1 MRCTQFTTE
10 SYPVHQRLQVW
21 REALSACRLR
31 PVLQHGHVPL
41 YGTLSDGLTRDGLE
55 MTRIASTPQT
65 LTHLQDDADRVWL
78 TLHQS
83 GQALWHQQSGDL
95 LQLEAGDIYFSLAQG
110 TTQVD
115 FHSDFRQFRVSLP
128 ADTLRSRRTLM
139 GSVLSGHVSGQ
150 SGMGKLLAGTLAAL
164 ADSFDSLSDDDFALF
179 EGSLS
184 ELIASNLSA
193 PAEESALRH
202 TQAATLRRVCQYI
215 DSSLSDPELS
225 ITAIAAHERISERL
239 IQKLFEGL
247 GLSFTTYLRQRRLER
262 CKADLSNRQY
272 GHLSISDIC
281 FRWGFNDAAHF
292 SHSFRDRYQMSPR
305 QFRQLANQASQQIL
319 RKRIQRGWPSGYF
332 ENPAAQD
339 TTRKKRI
346 PTGDAAAGA
355 DAAAP
360 HVTPGVQGVAGRH
373 HHLPARADTVHWGYF
388 SHAIAPTLTV
398 NSGDIVTIETLTQHA
413 YDDYERMI
421 KGDSGAESVF
431 LWTRDQ
437 KSVDRRGA
445 GPADASIYGRGNGE
459 GFGVHIL
466 TGPVAVQGAKPG
478 DILEVRILDL
488 APRLAANAK
497 YEGRAFGSN
506 AAAWWGFHYDD
517 LIQEPKPREVITIY
531 EVDSHPEKMCAH
543 AVYNFRW
550 TPQLDPS
557 GVLHPTIDYPGVPI
571 DRSSIVE
578 NHNVLKGIQ
587 IPVRPHF
594 GVIALAPAETGL
606 VDSVPPS
613 YFGGNLDNWRIAKGA
628 TIYLRVAVDGA
639 LLSVGDPHASQGDSE
654 LCGTAI
660 ECSLTGVFQLI
671 LHKSQDLTNEPYAD
685 IDYPLVET
693 ADEWVL
699 HGFSHPN
706 YLKELGEKARSLI
719 YENSSLDPAMRDA
732 FRKTRRFLMTAM
744 GLTED
749 EAISLISVAVDF
761 GVTQV
766 VDGNWGVHAV
776 IRKSIFKDRL
786 STR

>member
-1 MRCTQFTTE
+1 M
-10 SYPVHQRLQVW
+10 
-21 REALSACRLR
+21 
-31 PVLQHGHVPL
+31 
-41 YGTLSDGLTRDGLE
+41 
-55 MTRIASTPQT
+55 
-65 LTHLQDDADRVWL
+65 
-78 TLHQS
+78 
-83 GQALWHQQSGDL
+83 
-95 LQLEAGDIYFSLAQG
+95 
-110 TTQVD
+110 
-115 FHSDFRQFRVSLP
+115 
-128 ADTLRSRRTLM
+128 
-139 GSVLSGHVSGQ
+139 
-150 SGMGKLLAGTLAAL
+150 
-164 ADSFDSLSDDDFALF
+164 
-179 EGSLS
+179 
-184 ELIASNLSA
+184 
-193 PAEESALRH
+193 
-202 TQAATLRRVCQYI
+202 
-215 DSSLSDPELS
+215 
-225 ITAIAAHERISERL
+225 
-239 IQKLFEGL
+239 
-247 GLSFTTYLRQRRLER
+247 GLSLTTYLRQQRLER

-292 SHSFRDRYQMSPR
+292 SHSFRDLYQMSPR
-305 QFRQLANQASQQIL
+305 QYRQQANEASQQIL

-332 ENPAAQD
+332 ENPLAQNTPD
-339 TTRKKRI
+339 TRHVSEC
-346 PTGDAAAGA
+346 DATAGQA
-355 DAAAP
+355 EGKNL
-360 HVTPGVQGVAGRH
+360 TKCSTNGVAGRH
-373 HHLPARADTVHWGYF
+373 HHLPASADTIHWGFF

-445 GPADASIYGRGNGE
+445 GPANASIYGRGNGE

-517 LIQEPKPREVITIY
+517 LIEEPKPREVITIY

-550 TPQLDPS
+550 TPQTDPS

-578 NHNVLKGIQ
+578 NHNVLHGIK

-639 LLSVGDPHASQGDSE
+639 LLSIGDPHASQGDSE

-671 LHKSQDLTNEPYAD
+671 LHKSENLKNEPYAD

-706 YLKELGEKARSLI
+706 YLKELGDKARSLI

-749 EAISLISVAVDF
+749 EAISLMSVAVDF

-766 VDGNWGVHAV
+766 VDGNWGVHAI
-776 IRKSIFKDRL
+776 IRKSLFKDRL
-786 STR
+786 STD